1 MTTTQRKIRD
11 VVASRIQAALPAAH
25 FFRSPHRDLA
35 EAELPAVC
43 LWGITD
49 RPSAGDEDDHQ
60 GPHERVYT
68 VRTEI
73 LAAGRGD
80 DDATDDLAVE
90 VRRAVLADDTLGGL
104 VNRTT
109 WAEQTWDG
117 SEGEFPLSGTL
128 LNFNVFYLWRPE

>member
-11 VVASRIQAALPAAH
+11 VVASRIQAAMPEVH
-25 FFRSPHRDLA
+25 FFRAPHRDLA

-43 LWGITD
+43 LFGLTD
-49 RPSAGDEDDHQ
+49 RPENGDEDDHQ
-60 GPHERVYT
+60 QAHNRVYT
-68 VRTEI
+68 LRVEI
-73 LAAGRGD
+73 LAAARGD
-80 DDATDDLAVE
+80 DDATDDIAVS

-104 VNRTT
+104 VHRIT